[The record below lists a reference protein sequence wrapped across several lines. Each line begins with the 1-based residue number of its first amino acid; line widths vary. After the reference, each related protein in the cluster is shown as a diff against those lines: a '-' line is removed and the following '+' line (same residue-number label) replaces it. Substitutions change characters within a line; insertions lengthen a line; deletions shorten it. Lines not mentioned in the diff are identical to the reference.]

1 MMANRRVNPNLVKL
15 HRTYDPGQLA
25 ACCGVHK
32 NTVLNWRK
40 AGLEPI
46 DNSKPIIFHG
56 SVVREFLK
64 KRNVERKRP
73 CGPGKFY
80 CFRCREP
87 RSPALGLVEYVPLTT
102 KSGNLKAF
110 CEACEVVV
118 HRKVRRI
125 DLTATMPDVT
135 VQFAD
140 RSLRLIGSAAPS
152 LNCAF
157 ERQAAA

>member
-1 MMANRRVNPNLVKL
+1 MAKRRINPNVVKL

-46 DNSKPIIFHG
+46 DNSKPIIFLG

-64 KRNVERKRP
+64 RNNAARKRP

-87 RSPALGLVEYVPLTT
+87 RPPALGLVEYVPLTV
-102 KSGNLKAF
+102 KSGNLRAF
-110 CEACEVVV
+110 CGACEVVM
-118 HRKVRRI
+118 HRRVRRNE
-125 DLTATMPDVT
+125 LAVTMPDIT
-135 VQFAD
+135 IQFAD
-140 RSLRLIGSAAPS
+140 RSLRLIGSASPS
-152 LNCAF
+152 LNCVS

>member
-1 MMANRRVNPNLVKL
+1 MSKCRVNPNVVKL

-25 ACCGVHK
+25 ARCGVHK

-64 KRNVERKRP
+64 KRNAERKRP

-87 RSPALGLVEYVPLTT
+87 RAPARGLVEYVPLTA
-102 KSGNLKAF
+102 KCGNLKAF

-118 HRKVRRI
+118 HRKVRRN
-125 DLTATMPDVT
+125 DLAATMPDVT
-135 VQFAD
+135 IQFAD
-140 RSLRLIGSAAPS
+140 RPLRLIGSASPS
-152 LNCAF
+152 LNCVS
-157 ERQAAA
+157 EGQAAA